1 MSRSD
6 TIEQLI
12 TKVEDK
18 VDDVNADVTDIVH
31 SMRDVLNKKKGYLLN
46 NTEDDQIEYDEL
58 IEYID
63 DWWNTLYDIQQTLM
77 R

>member
-1 MSRSD
+1 
-6 TIEQLI
+6 
-12 TKVEDK
+12 VEDK
-18 VDDVNADVTDIVH
+18 IDDVNADVTDIIH
-31 SMRDVLNKKKGYLLN
+31 SMRHVINKKKGYLLN

-63 DWWNTLYDIQQTLM
+63 DWWNTLYDVQQTLT

>member
-1 MSRSD
+1 MVD

-18 VDDVNADVTDIVH
+18 VDDVNADITGIVH
-31 SMRDVLNKKKGYLLN
+31 SMRNVLNKKKGYLLN
-46 NTEDDQIEYDEL
+46 NSEDDQIEYDEL

-63 DWWNTLYDIQQTLM
+63 DWWDTLYGVQKAIDD
-77 R
+77 

>member
-18 VDDVNADVTDIVH
+18 VDDVNADVTDIVD
-31 SMRDVLNKKKGYLLN
+31 SMRHVLNNKKGYLLN